1 MIDYSQARLYNK
13 CNKRRR
19 GFMAID
25 FPNKTYIAIIG
36 DIKASKKLKDRSE
49 VQKNLNIV
57 LNDINE
63 KYKYDIYSKF
73 TITLGDEFQ
82 GLISSGKSIMA
93 IISEIERRVYPT
105 KIRIGVGIG
114 GITTD
119 INRDISIGA
128 DGPGYYNAR
137 KAINYLKEDEKRK
150 QTNPAD
156 IRFEILDGYDDITLL
171 LNTTL
176 TLMTVIKEAWTER
189 QREIIWDLLE
199 HQDNQI
205 EVAKRIGITQPT
217 VQKSIS
223 KGKYYA
229 YKEAYDTI
237 GQVFKEIGRR
247 DA

>member
-1 MIDYSQARLYNK
+1 MS
-13 CNKRRR
+13 
-19 GFMAID
+19 ID
-25 FPNKTYIAIIG
+25 FPNNTYIAIIG
-36 DIKASKKLKDRSE
+36 DIIASKKLSDRSE
-49 VQKNLNIV
+49 VQKKLNIV
-57 LNDINE
+57 LRDINT
-63 KYKYDIYSKF
+63 KYKNDIYSNF

-82 GLISSGKSIMA
+82 GLLCTGKSIMP
-93 IISEIERRVYPT
+93 ILFEIERRVYPI

-114 GITTD
+114 DITTD

-137 KAINYLKEDEKRK
+137 KAINCLKEDEKRK

-156 IRFEILDGYDDITLL
+156 IRFEILEGYDELTML

-176 TLMTVIKEAWTER
+176 TLMTVIKEVWTER
-189 QREIIWDLLE
+189 QREIIWDMLE
-199 HQDNQI
+199 HQDNQV

-217 VQKSIS
+217 VQKSLS

-229 YKEAYDTI
+229 YKDAYDTI
-237 GQVFKEIGRR
+237 GQVLKEIRRR

>member
-1 MIDYSQARLYNK
+1 MAVYFP
-13 CNKRRR
+13 CN
-19 GFMAID
+19 
-25 FPNKTYIAIIG
+25 TYIAIIG

-49 VQKNLNIV
+49 VQRNLNIV

-63 KYKYDIYSKF
+63 KYKYEIYSKF

-82 GLISSGKSIMA
+82 GLLCSGKSIMP
-93 IISEIERRVYPT
+93 ILSEIERRVYPI

-137 KAINYLKEDEKRK
+137 KAISFLKDDEKRK

-156 IRFEILDGYDDITLL
+156 IRFEISDDFDELTLL

-189 QREIIWDLLE
+189 QREIIWDMLE
-199 HQDNQI
+199 HQDNQV

-217 VQKSIS
+217 VQKSLS

-237 GQVFKEIGRR
+237 GQVFKEIRRR
-247 DA
+247 DV